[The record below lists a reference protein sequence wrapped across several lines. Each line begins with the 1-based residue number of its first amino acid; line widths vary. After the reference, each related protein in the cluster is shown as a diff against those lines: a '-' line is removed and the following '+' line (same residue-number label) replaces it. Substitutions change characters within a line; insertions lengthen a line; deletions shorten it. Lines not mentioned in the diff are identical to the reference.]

1 MQQLV
6 LMSRSGIP
14 IARWE
19 DWPRREKQWKPGR
32 SAMEIARAW
41 FVSGSP
47 QCPPEL
53 ALLLGTQ
60 PALTDIVFDAGR
72 AEHIT
77 ALPHGRGGTN
87 HDLALNG
94 HTPDHQAVVCI
105 EAKADEPF
113 GEKIGHYWRRM
124 TESKETTLAPK
135 RIEALLKTV
144 FGDGA
149 SLSDSRYCD
158 LRYQLL
164 TGVVGTLRQAEKDRA
179 PLAVFVV
186 HEFHTGS
193 VRPRA
198 LATNSADYARF
209 IEALFSVPAGDVVEG
224 VLYGPQVALTGINAT
239 QVVLFI
245 GKVAY
250 EGSRSCG

>member
-1 MQQLV
+1 MADTQTDWLMQV
-6 LMSRSGIP
+6 
-14 IARWE
+14 RWY
-19 DWPRREKQWKPGR
+19 
-32 SAMEIARAW
+32 
-41 FVSGSP
+41 
-47 QCPPEL
+47 
-53 ALLLGTQ
+53 T
-60 PALTDIVFDAGR
+60 R
-72 AEHIT
+72 AEVLAKPSPIPRAAGVFAWWFHG
-77 ALPHGRGGTN
+77 LPNAPTTG
-87 HDLALNG
+87 
-94 HTPDHQAVVCI
+94 CI
-105 EAKADEPF
+105 EAKADEPI
-113 GEKIGHYWRRM
+113 GEKIGQYWRRM
-124 TESKETTLAPK
+124 KGREKSTLAPE

-149 SLSDSRYCD
+149 SPSDSRYCD